1 MKKKILVTFFSILV
15 FMMMMISS
23 VGAANGNGQETN
35 LIQMKADAQRVEKL
49 RYGYITYERNKVIYY
64 W

>member
-1 MKKKILVTFFSILV
+1 MKKKILVTFFSIIVLI
-15 FMMMMISS
+15 MMMTL
-23 VGAANGNGQETN
+23 VGAANDQEAN
-35 LIQMKADAQRVEKL
+35 LTQMKADAQRVEKL